1 MLSLKKCFY
10 LRTHLFFPF
19 PVFNLGRKSDD
30 LFSGSQ
36 DSIFARKIQVPG
48 QDRVLG
54 FHSILCHLNN
64 DFIALF
70 EFSLMPVGK
79 QRHFIIGKTV
89 IAGAAFG
96 KIYKSGI

>member
-36 DSIFARKIQVPG
+36 N
-48 QDRVLG
+48 RVLG

-64 DFIALF
+64 DLIALF
-70 EFSLMPVGK
+70 ELSLMPVGK